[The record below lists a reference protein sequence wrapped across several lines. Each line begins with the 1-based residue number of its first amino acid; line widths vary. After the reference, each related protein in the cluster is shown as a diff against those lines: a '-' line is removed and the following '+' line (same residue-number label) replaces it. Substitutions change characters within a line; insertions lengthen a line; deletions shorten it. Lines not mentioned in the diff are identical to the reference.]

1 MNQQAI
7 TNANALINSKANYV
21 GGGMEGCC
29 TLSLLDEQGYPT
41 TSTLTIARAD
51 GINWL
56 TFATSPDSNKA
67 LRMAKDQ
74 RASVCLS
81 SSEYNVTLVGT
92 VEQITDPAAKADM
105 WFDPMSHM
113 WTGPEDPNFFAIRF
127 TTERY
132 NLYFAADESEAVG
145 TLCEAAD
152 MVAQLKVSIALSF
165 RGQCNEAIAL
175 YEKAFGATVVEKLCY
190 GDANPADFV
199 CKPGEEQHV
208 FYGEIAIGNQ
218 LISVGDDSLNLT
230 DNGTAQSKTMSLLVE
245 FASDEQLKVA
255 LDIISEG
262 ATILE
267 PLNNTSYCTAYVV
280 LQDKFGI
287 RWDLMSGY
295 EG

>member
-7 TNANALINSKANYV
+7 TNANTLINSKANYI

-41 TSTLTIARAD
+41 SSTLTIARAD

-67 LRMAKDQ
+67 LRMAKNNK
-74 RASVCLS
+74 ASVCLS

-92 VEQITDPAAKADM
+92 VEQITAPATKADM
-105 WFDPMSHM
+105 WFEPMAHM
-113 WTGPEDPNFFAIRF
+113 WTGSEDPNFFAIRF

-145 TLCEAAD
+145 TLESAGATAA
-152 MVAQLKVSIALSF
+152 QPKVTIALGF

-190 GDANPADFV
+190 GDAAPADFV
-199 CKPGEEQHV
+199 CKPGEEHQV

-218 LISVGDDSLNLT
+218 LISVGDDSMNLLH
-230 DNGTAQSKTMSLLVE
+230 NNAAQAKAVSLLVE
-245 FASDEQLKVA
+245 FNTDDQLKAA

-267 PLNNTSYCTAYVV
+267 PLNSTSYCTAYTT
-280 LQDKFGI
+280 LEDKFGI

-295 EG
+295 KG